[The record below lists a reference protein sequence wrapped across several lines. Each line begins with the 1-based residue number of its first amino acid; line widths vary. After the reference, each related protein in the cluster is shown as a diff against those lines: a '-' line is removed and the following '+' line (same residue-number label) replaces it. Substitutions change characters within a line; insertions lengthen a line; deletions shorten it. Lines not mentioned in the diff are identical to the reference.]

1 MGCGGV
7 GKSAVTVR
15 FVNGMYLEW
24 YDPTSESSCRR
35 HHVSDLGM
43 LGQMKVSQLTVSRGF
58 MYVFRSCTHC
68 LTDVSAG

>member
-24 YDPTSESSCRR
+24 YDPTSESAIRR
-35 HHVSDLGM
+35 EGM
-43 LGQMKVSQLTVSRGF
+43 LCSRDKEG
-58 MYVFRSCTHC
+58 
-68 LTDVSAG
+68 SAWRLGEEDGVQY